1 MSIRRA
7 CDDDEI
13 KSFRHDLEAL
23 AAETRALTAP
33 ETFADAL
40 ARRLEQWNVAPS
52 GDPVDGD
59 PVEED
64 VGNKRKRTEIDDLV
78 RETDALEDELN
89 RGEQGPGEATQL
101 EEMQIV
107 SGRRDDGLAEVR
119 ETTVALVREIIKALD
134 ASDDYGELKLL
145 EETARA
151 NLSRIP
157 GRSDVANTA
166 RKLLEKLIRQLTDKL
181 STRSPCFQRAE
192 TTVTSRCES
201 LRCSAGAGS
210 VARDA

>member
-1 MSIRRA
+1 MSCNNRPATNRLHEVLRIGQNHFSHS
-7 CDDDEI
+7 
-13 KSFRHDLEAL
+13 KAL
-23 AAETRALTAP
+23 NANRVGGRENTSSLAP
-33 ETFADAL
+33 YL
-40 ARRLEQWNVAPS
+40 ATLS
-52 GDPVDGD
+52 LDT
-59 PVEED
+59 D
-64 VGNKRKRTEIDDLV
+64 VGADGADESGKRKRTEMDDLV

-89 RGEQGPGEATQL
+89 RSEQGPGPASQL
-101 EEMQIV
+101 AEMQIV
-107 SGRRDDGLAEVR
+107 SGRRDDGLTEVR
-119 ETTVALVREIIKALD
+119 EATVALVREIIRALE